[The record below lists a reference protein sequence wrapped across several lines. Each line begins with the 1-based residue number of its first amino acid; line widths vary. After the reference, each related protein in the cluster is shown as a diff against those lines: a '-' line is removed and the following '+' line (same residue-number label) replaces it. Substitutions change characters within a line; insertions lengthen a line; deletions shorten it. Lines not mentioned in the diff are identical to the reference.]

1 MPMHGGGCQWLGVR
15 IVEQTVD
22 VWRRVMVMVV
32 FGWWYLDGGIWMVV
46 LVVVHV
52 IYL

>member
-22 VWRRVMVMVV
+22 EWRRVMVMVV
-32 FGWWYLDGGIWMVV
+32 FGWWYLDGRVSGRACNLFVNIC
-46 LVVVHV
+46 
-52 IYL
+52 